1 VKLVGR
7 YNIGGWIYLLYKIVL
22 FLHIFGVVLM
32 FAAVGIT
39 LSTMAAMLV
48 SKETKTIR
56 IWSSWAVKMDGI
68 LPLSVVFVLL
78 PGLYLVFTAWGWKFA
93 WVNTSLI
100 LLLAMTF
107 AGPIINL
114 RRLKAILHLANTE
127 TNSSPSSELLG
138 KVRDRTLW
146 NSVSVMCMFLV
157 GIIYLMTV
165 KPGMSGSFLTLV
177 ITFILGLIM
186 AKSLLGLADRSKEV
200 NKSKSFSN

>member
-1 VKLVGR
+1 M
-7 YNIGGWIYLLYKIVL
+7 LYKVVL

-39 LSTMAAMLV
+39 LSTMTAMLL

-56 IWSSWAVKMDGI
+56 IWSSWAVKMDGL
-68 LPLSVVFVLL
+68 LPVSVVFVLV

-114 RRLKAILHLANTE
+114 RRLKAILNLANTE
-127 TNSSPSSELLG
+127 KNASPSLELLR
-138 KVRDRTLW
+138 KVRDRFLW

-165 KPGMSGSFLTLV
+165 KPGMAGSFITLA
-177 ITFILGLIM
+177 ITFILGIII
-186 AKSLLGLADRSKEV
+186 ATILLGKADRSKTV
-200 NKSKSFSN
+200 NNNKSFSN

>member
-1 VKLVGR
+1 M
-7 YNIGGWIYLLYKIVL
+7 LYKIVL

-39 LSTMAAMLV
+39 LSTMTAMLL

-56 IWSSWAVKMDGI
+56 IWSSWAVKMDGL
-68 LPLSVVFVLL
+68 LPVSVVFVLV

-107 AGPIINL
+107 SGPIINL
-114 RRLKAILHLANTE
+114 RRLKAILNLANTE
-127 TNSSPSSELLG
+127 KNASPSLELLR
-138 KVRDRTLW
+138 KVRDRFLW
-146 NSVSVMCMFLV
+146 NSVSVMCMFLI

-165 KPGMSGSFLTLV
+165 KPGIVGSLVTLA
-177 ITFILGLIM
+177 ITFILGLIV
-186 AKSLLGLADRSKEV
+186 ATILLGKADRSKTV
-200 NKSKSFSN
+200 NNNNKSFSN